1 MGLPGSGMMRAEKWL
16 SSQPR
21 AVSPAT
27 VKKLVSE
34 IFEALGARN
43 RAEAVA
49 AGLGM
54 LEVEAAGAR
63 RDGERSGA

>member
-1 MGLPGSGMMRAEKWL
+1 M